1 MITWVLGRGGLV
13 GSSVEAKL
21 LNRSTVWVPESP
33 IQWGN
38 QSIFEETFKQAF
50 TQFIE
55 HISHE
60 DWAILWCAGNSV
72 VSSSLGDLQR
82 EGKSINF
89 ICSQLS
95 ILPKSLQSRGILSFT
110 SSAGGV
116 YGGSTGTIF
125 SENTTPQPI
134 NDYGFAKLKTE
145 QQLIDFAKHTNTRV
159 AIFRLANIYGPNQ
172 DTRKPQGLIS
182 AITHSLL
189 HHKPVNIY
197 VPLQTVRNYIYAD
210 DVGEV
215 IARCVTQLNSDQ
227 KSNTCLKL
235 VASDRNISLSSLI
248 NEFRLVYGHR
258 PMVVNTVSKVAAKHP
273 INLRLNSVINEPFD
287 NFSFTPLA
295 VGISRLKTKYLMGI
309 GGSHQTKSE

>member
-21 LNRSTVWVPESP
+21 QSRSTVWVPESP
-33 IQWGN
+33 IKWGD
-38 QSIFEETFKQAF
+38 QAIFEESFEKAF
-50 TQFIE
+50 TQFIQ
-55 HISHE
+55 HIAQE

-72 VSSSLGDLQR
+72 VSSSPGDLQR
-82 EGKSINF
+82 EGNFIDF
-89 ICSQLS
+89 ICSRIS
-95 ILPKSLQSRGILSFT
+95 ILPQSLQSRGILSFT

-125 SENTTPQPI
+125 SESTIPQPI

-145 QQLIDFAKHTNTRV
+145 QQLIDFAKNTYIKV
-159 AIFRLANIYGPNQ
+159 FIFRLANVYGPNQ
-172 DTRKPQGLIS
+172 DTGKAQGLIS

-189 HHKPVNIY
+189 HHKPVNIF

-210 DVGEV
+210 DAGEV
-215 IARCVTQLNSDQ
+215 IAGNITQLNNEE
-227 KSNTCLKL
+227 KSKIYLKL

-258 PMVVNTVSKVAAKHP
+258 PKVFNSVSGATSKHP
-273 INLRLNSVINEPFD
+273 INLRLQSIINDPCKEL
-287 NFSFTPLA
+287 SFTPLA
-295 VGISRLKTKYLMGI
+295 VGIDRVR
-309 GGSHQTKSE
+309 KSALVEK